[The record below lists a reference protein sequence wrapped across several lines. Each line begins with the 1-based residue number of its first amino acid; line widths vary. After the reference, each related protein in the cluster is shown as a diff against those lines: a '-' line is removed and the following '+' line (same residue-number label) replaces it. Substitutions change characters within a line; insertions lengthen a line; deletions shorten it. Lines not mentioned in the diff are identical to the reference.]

1 MKYFNFCGRHPVAL
15 VRQLPDGS
23 TLLAWLVFL
32 AGSLSAQPGRSTRAN
47 RSAGE
52 SLSPLSTPIQ
62 LLLANNKQ
70 VQAAEKAYQAATASI
85 RAKGKLPDP
94 MIEGVGFV
102 QPIETRNGPT
112 ELQIML
118 GQKIPLWGKLRR
130 QRQIAEEQAAIAA
143 LNLRH
148 SQVEVVWQMRTAWED
163 YLRLERSLQILK
175 SYREELNSFRSNALA
190 QYSTGGGITQHP
202 ILKLQIEIS
211 LIESKINSLQSDLQ
225 SRNND
230 LVALFDGKFEAQL
243 FAAQRTPMPPTEAVD
258 FWLAQA
264 RELNPGYRKSLLELE
279 IASLQHELARRKN
292 YPDLLAGVTYSFI
305 GPDGAG
311 TAPALGKDAMGVKVG
326 LNIPLWF
333 GKNRARVQSAELMV
347 ASKDE
352 LAQETW
358 NRLENGVRS
367 TLHALHEIEE
377 TYLIYGGQLIGESEQ
392 MLASAFSAYETGKIS
407 FLDVLDSQRMVVR
420 VRLEFESVEARRRIV
435 SAKLLKATGA
445 TQYEEDLK
453 NEN

>member
-1 MKYFNFCGRHPVAL
+1 MNFFNFCGRHPVAL
-15 VRQLPDGS
+15 VRQLPDRS

-32 AGSLSAQPGRSTRAN
+32 AGSLSAQPGRST
-47 RSAGE
+47 GE
-52 SLSPLSTPIQ
+52 SLSPLATPIQ

-70 VQAAEKAYQAATASI
+70 VQAAGKAYQAATASI

-148 SQVEVVWQMRTAWED
+148 TQVEVVWQMRTAWED
-163 YLRLERSLQILK
+163 YLRLERSLQILRR
-175 SYREELNSFRSNALA
+175 YREELNSFRSNALA
-190 QYSTGGGITQHP
+190 RYSTGSGITQHP
-202 ILKLQIEIS
+202 ILKLQIEIA

-225 SRNND
+225 SRSND
-230 LVALFDGKFEAQL
+230 LVALFDGKFEVEL

-264 RELNPGYRKSLLELE
+264 REINPGYRKSLLKLK

-292 YPDLLAGVTYSFI
+292 YPDLLAGVTYTTV
-305 GPDGAG
+305 GVDADAG
-311 TAPALGKDAMGVKVG
+311 TSGKDALGVKVG

-333 GKNRARVQSAELMV
+333 GKNRATVRSAELLV
-347 ASKDE
+347 ASQDE

-367 TLHALHEIEE
+367 TLKALHEIEE
-377 TYLIYGGQLIGESEQ
+377 TYLIYSGQLVGESEQ

-435 SAKLLKATGA
+435 SAKLLRATGA
-445 TQYEEDLK
+445 TQYEEEVK